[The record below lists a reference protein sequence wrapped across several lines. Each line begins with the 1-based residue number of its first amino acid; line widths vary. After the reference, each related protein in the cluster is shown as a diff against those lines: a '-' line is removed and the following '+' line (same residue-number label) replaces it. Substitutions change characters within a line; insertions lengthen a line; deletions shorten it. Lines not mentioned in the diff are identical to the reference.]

1 MNIADTTVV
10 ATVVKIQVEEV
21 PIFAILCL
29 NIEGMSENYKVM
41 KYYEVPNKTS
51 FHVKNP
57 VGNGQIRSSDYCLKL
72 IRNGSAQICLEL
84 FQTLV
89 TH

>member
-1 MNIADTTVV
+1 
-10 ATVVKIQVEEV
+10 
-21 PIFAILCL
+21 
-29 NIEGMSENYKVM
+29 MSENYEVM

-57 VGNGQIRSSDYCLKL
+57 VGNGQFRSSDYCLKL
-72 IRNGSAQICLEL
+72 IRNGPAQICLEL

-89 TH
+89 